1 MSAKINRLFPYPLSL
16 ASCSFMKTLP
26 KKILFFLL
34 CVLIVATTLFY
45 GTVHQPVI
53 AVFYIAVSFVL
64 ILWALDGFLSGRAR
78 FNTNLLQI
86 PVFAVALYGIFQI
99 IPFGTI
105 AQTAGVE
112 NIPRT
117 ISLDPFNTQVAAF
130 HFIALGIIFSAFL
143 AFTNNLKR
151 LKQLFWVITIFGF
164 MFAFF
169 AILQGVLSPKKIY
182 GLYDVSFG
190 SPYGSFVNRHD
201 FAAIIEMAIA
211 LPLGLMF
218 AGAVEKDRRLL
229 FITGIG
235 LMGIALILSGSR
247 GGLFALLAEVIFLII
262 LTAKTKSKKQF
273 ALKIGLAAALFI
285 TIITGSILI
294 GGESS
299 LTRIAERASS
309 EDFSSSRFHI
319 WSVTLQSIRAN
330 LPFGAGLGAFGAAY
344 TPFDT
349 TNGMETVEQSHND
362 YLQVLADMGIVG
374 AIIGAFFLFRFFKTG
389 FQSIKVESRL
399 RRGIALGA
407 FAGCFAVLIHS
418 IFDFVLHITAISVM
432 FLALLAL
439 LVGSGDKPEDEI
451 DDENHGRHR
460 KRRSSS
466 QEQSAKILPMKRK
479 VRRSSEN
486 GKLTEVKN

>member
-1 MSAKINRLFPYPLSL
+1 
-16 ASCSFMKTLP
+16 MKTLP
-26 KKILFFLL
+26 KKLLFVLL
-34 CVLIVATTLFY
+34 CVIIVVSTLTY

-53 AVFYIAVSFVL
+53 AVFYAAVSFVL
-64 ILWALDGFLSGRAR
+64 ILWALDGFFSGRAR

-86 PVFAVALYGIFQI
+86 PIFAVGIYGIVQI
-99 IPFGTI
+99 IPFGWI
-105 AQTAGVE
+105 SQTAGIE

-117 ISLDPFNTQVAAF
+117 ISLEPFNTQVSAF
-130 HFIALGIIFSAFL
+130 HFIWLGILFSAFL

-164 MFAFF
+164 LFAFF

-182 GLYDVSFG
+182 GIYDVSFG
-190 SPYGSFVNRHD
+190 SPYGSFVNRHN
-201 FAAIIEMAIA
+201 FAAFMEMTIA

-229 FITGIG
+229 FLTGIG

-247 GGLFALLAEVIFLII
+247 GGLFALLAEVIFLVI
-262 LTAKTKSKKQF
+262 LTTKTKGTKQI

-285 TIITGSILI
+285 TIIAGSIFI

-299 LTRIAERASS
+299 LTRIADSASS
-309 EDFSSSRFHI
+309 QDFSSSRFHI
-319 WSVTLQSIRAN
+319 WSVTLQAIWAN
-330 LPFGAGLGAFGAAY
+330 LPFGAGIGAFGAAY

-349 TNGMETVEQSHND
+349 TNGIQIVEQAHND
-362 YLQVLADMGIVG
+362 YLQVLVDMGIVG

-389 FQSIKVESRL
+389 FSSIKVESRL

-407 FAGCFAVLIHS
+407 FAGCFAILIHS
-418 IFDFVLHITAISVM
+418 IFDFVLHITAISVL

-439 LVGSGDKPEDEI
+439 LVNSGDKPEVEI
-451 DDENHGRHR
+451 DDEQHGRQR

-466 QEQSAKILPMKRK
+466 SQQPAKVLPMKRK
-479 VRRSSEN
+479 IKRNVEIGER
-486 GKLTEVKN
+486 